1 MCLVRP
7 LQQGVLIAVADG
19 VGHGPEAVEAAR
31 RALEL
36 LEESVGEHPMRSLRR
51 CHEGLEGTRG
61 VALSLAWIDGGLDA
75 MTWIGVGSVEGVL
88 QRADREASP
97 AQEQLLLRAGV
108 VGRQLPTLLALIV
121 PVSPGDTLVFATDGI
136 RGDFASDL
144 RVIEAPERA
153 AQRILAQ
160 HGSGT
165 DDALVVVARYRGG
178 SA

>member
-1 MCLVRP
+1 M
-7 LQQGVLIAVADG
+7 
-19 VGHGPEAVEAAR
+19 
-31 RALEL
+31 
-36 LEESVGEHPMRSLRR
+36 
-51 CHEGLEGTRG
+51 
-61 VALSLAWIDGGLDA
+61 ALSLAWIDGGLDA
-75 MTWIGVGSVEGVL
+75 MTWIGVGNVEGVL
-88 QRADREASP
+88 QRVDREASP

-144 RVIEAPERA
+144 RAIEAPERA